1 MPRGFLKKAG
11 KGDAGRRVR
20 RGGGSSN
27 SGGAT
32 SGNRLRQDRKSQG
45 GRKSKAHAL
54 RNVVDSIPVSNVAK
68 DDVPETAT
76 VLLARTRTAEERH
89 RRAMADVVTSHEACV
104 QAWLDAELTG
114 TEAETKRISSTAGGR
129 LQPRALAAAEDVIPG
144 LAQAALEDA
153 MLRRPARDEG
163 QGHISANDRLCHPAD
178 EDQRYKA
185 ALSRQVHVEDTSW
198 YQYLK
203 ACSPIRDRTPAP
215 YHQVS
220 YKTIVH
226 WWPPW
231 SVARGDTPCFV
242 SSVHQLI

>member
-32 SGNRLRQDRKSQG
+32 SANRLRQDRKSQG

-76 VLLARTRTAEERH
+76 VLLARRRTAEERH
-89 RRAMADVVTSHEACV
+89 RRAMADVVSSHEACV

-129 LQPRALAAAEDVIPG
+129 LQPRTLAAAEDVIPG
-144 LAQAALEDA
+144 LAQAAVEDA
-153 MLRRPARDEG
+153 IMLRRPARDEG
-163 QGHISANDRLCHPAD
+163 HGRTLSANDRLCHPAD

-198 YQYLK
+198 YQYLL
-203 ACSPIRDRTPAP
+203 ASSPTREHTPAP
-215 YHQVS
+215 YHYHRVS
-220 YKTIVH
+220 Y
-226 WWPPW
+226 
-231 SVARGDTPCFV
+231 
-242 SSVHQLI
+242 